1 VEAIMESMK
10 GKRRNRSYKIGCSV
24 PATADALGVTEAKV
38 RAAIQLGQIRTVQI
52 GKQPIVPHA
61 EIVRV
66 KGKAT

>member
-1 VEAIMESMK
+1 MESMK
-10 GKRRNRSYKIGCSV
+10 GKAPEPFLQIGCSV

>member
-1 VEAIMESMK
+1 
-10 GKRRNRSYKIGCSV
+10 
-24 PATADALGVTEAKV
+24 VTEAKV